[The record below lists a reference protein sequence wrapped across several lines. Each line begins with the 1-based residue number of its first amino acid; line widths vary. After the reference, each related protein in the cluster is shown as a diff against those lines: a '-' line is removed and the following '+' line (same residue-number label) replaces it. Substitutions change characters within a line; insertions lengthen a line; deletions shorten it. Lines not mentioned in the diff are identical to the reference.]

1 MQILPMTMFEYAL
14 AFGKERTYLSDRS
27 IQKANTRGRMF
38 SMQEEDDYIGFICTA
53 YEYENEIITYAFT
66 KEQFRNRGVFA
77 SLAEHIFHTSEKD
90 VRLEILANHPCF
102 KHIDNSLSRIGCCSR
117 EGMHYFLLENN
128 DLSVWHQ
135 LKKHYRLDECCEWLK
150 RNGYLIYSF
159 SGADESIIEQIKC
172 SHSSEFQN
180 ELNPYIFFENKDVE
194 IIDDMSFAVV
204 EGEKLIAYTLLLKGV
219 DNGVVLQQLAT
230 SAETKNSGVI
240 TLALTA
246 SMDYFFN
253 NHYSKCAF
261 AIHPQ
266 NSRSINL
273 KKLLDGYFSTKEI
286 PIRIYTK

>member
-1 MQILPMTMFEYAL
+1 MRIVPMTMFEYAL
-14 AFGKERTYLSDRS
+14 AFRKERTYLSDRN
-27 IQKANTRGRMF
+27 IKKANTRGRMF
-38 SMQEEDDYIGFICTA
+38 SLQEEEDHIGFICTA

-77 SLAEHIFHTSEKD
+77 SLAEHIFRTSEKN
-90 VRLEILANHPCF
+90 VRLEIRVDHPCF
-102 KHIDNSLSRIGCCSR
+102 KQIDNSLSRINCCNH

-135 LKKHYRLDECCEWLK
+135 IKKHYHLDECCEWLK

-159 SGADESIIEQIKC
+159 SGADRSIIEQIKC

-180 ELNPYIFFENKDVE
+180 ELNPYIFFENKDFE
-194 IIDDMSFAVV
+194 IMDEMSFAVV
-204 EGEKLIAYTLLLKGV
+204 EGEKLIAYTLFLKGA
-219 DNGVVLQQLAT
+219 DNSVVLQQLST

-240 TLALTA
+240 MLALTA
-246 SMDYFFN
+246 SMDHFFN
-253 NHYSKCAF
+253 NHFSKCAF

-266 NSRSINL
+266 NYRSLSL
-273 KKLLDGYFSTKEI
+273 KKMLDGYFSTTEI